1 MYNKKK
7 ELPNGNP
14 NAIEDNGFCKRG
26 ACFRSPHGKE
36 KVVMDEKISGISLK
50 TMFQH
55 EGYGCL
61 CAKDTVNTSPDE
73 APTVT
78 LKVCPDTSTQLL
90 FSYAPKD
97 GLNMTGV
104 AGGLHEKNILGK
116 LLALPKGDID
126 KHIEFIEKYGF
137 LYPLPENEYTAIE
150 ASDLM
155 EIINRIKSTI
165 RLYSYINKKDYRGV
179 LIHVVYLLYAPV
191 TELRIGDD
199 VFSTCTHRFKS
210 LLDSYNLFPDLSR
223 EPEVAANGTYSV
235 DDAFLRKKNVIDISF
250 YNAVRSGSDTALQ
263 GSKDLW
269 FKNLMAMYIG
279 CKDVD
284 EETRFLIDFFY
295 HLQTEVSVIK
305 EVHFGSFKSYTTF
318 SEDALDD
325 SFKNALLK
333 IARIVVAE
341 EINHNIRGIH
351 PKYNGGKLT
360 ATWQV
365 DTLIE
370 ALYFSI
376 FYMRN
381 GEMYKE
387 CENPNCKR
395 DSFFLVEATRTN
407 KHYCCEQ
414 CRNAA
419 GAQRYRNRQL

>member
-1 MYNKKK
+1 
-7 ELPNGNP
+7 
-14 NAIEDNGFCKRG
+14 
-26 ACFRSPHGKE
+26 
-36 KVVMDEKISGISLK
+36 MDEKNNGITLK

-55 EGYGCL
+55 EGYGYL
-61 CAKDTVNTSPDE
+61 CAKDTVNTSPNE
-73 APTVT
+73 TPNVT
-78 LKVCPDTSTQLL
+78 LKICPDTNTKLL
-90 FSYAPKD
+90 FSYAPKN
-97 GLNMTGV
+97 GLNITGV

-116 LLALPKGDID
+116 LLALPTGDID

-150 ASDLM
+150 ANDLI

-165 RLYSYINKKDYRGV
+165 RLFSYINKKDYRGV
-179 LIHVVYLLYAPV
+179 LIHVVYLLYSPAI
-191 TELRIGDD
+191 ELRIGDS
-199 VFSTCTHRFKS
+199 VFSTCTHRFKN

-235 DDAFLRKKNVIDISF
+235 DDAFLGKKNAIDISF
-250 YNAVRSGSDTALQ
+250 YNAVRSGSDTNLQ
-263 GSKDLW
+263 GSKDPW

-305 EVHFGSFKSYTTF
+305 EVHFGGFKSHTTF
-318 SEDALDD
+318 SEAALDD

-395 DSFFLVEATRTN
+395 DRFFLVEATRTN

>member
-1 MYNKKK
+1 
-7 ELPNGNP
+7 
-14 NAIEDNGFCKRG
+14 
-26 ACFRSPHGKE
+26 
-36 KVVMDEKISGISLK
+36 MDKKISGISLK

-73 APTVT
+73 EPTVT
-78 LKVCPDTSTQLL
+78 LKVCPDKSTHLL

-116 LLALPKGDID
+116 LLALPKGNID

-150 ASDLM
+150 ARDLI

-165 RLYSYINKKDYRGV
+165 RLYNCINKKDYRGV
-179 LIHVVYLLYAPV
+179 LIYVIYLLFAPV
-191 TELRIGDD
+191 TKLRIGDN
-199 VFSTCTHRFKS
+199 VFSTCIHHFKN

-223 EPEVAANGTYSV
+223 EPEVVANGTYSV
-235 DDAFLRKKNVIDISF
+235 DDVFLGKKNAIDISF
-250 YNAVRSGSDTALQ
+250 YNAVRSGSDTNLS
-263 GSKDLW
+263 GSKDPW
-269 FKNLMAMYIG
+269 FKNLMAMYMG

-341 EINHNIRGIH
+341 EINHNICGIH

-395 DSFFLVEATRTN
+395 DRFFLVEATRTN

>member
-1 MYNKKK
+1 M
-7 ELPNGNP
+7 
-14 NAIEDNGFCKRG
+14 IEKNF
-26 ACFRSPHGKE
+26 
-36 KVVMDEKISGISLK
+36 GISLN
-50 TMFQH
+50 TMFQY
-55 EGYGCL
+55 EGYRCL
-61 CAKDTVNTSPDE
+61 CAKDTVNTFPDE
-73 APTVT
+73 APVVT
-78 LKVCPDTSTQLL
+78 LKICPDTHANLL

-116 LLALPKGDID
+116 LLSLPKGDIE

-137 LYPLPENEYTAIE
+137 LYPLPKNKYTAVD
-150 ASDLM
+150 ANDFA

-165 RLYSYINKKDYRGV
+165 RLYSCINKKDYRGI
-179 LIHVVYLLYAPV
+179 LIHVVYLLFAPV

-199 VFSTCTHRFKS
+199 VFSTCIHLFKN

-235 DDAFLRKKNVIDISF
+235 QDTFLGTKNPIDISF
-250 YNAVRSGSDTALQ
+250 YNAIRSGSDTGLQ
-263 GSKDLW
+263 GSKDPW
-269 FKNLMAMYIG
+269 FKNLMAMYVG
-279 CKDVD
+279 CKDTD
-284 EETRFLIDFFY
+284 EDTRLLIDFFY

-305 EVHFGSFKSYTTF
+305 EVYFGGFKSYTTF
-318 SEDALDD
+318 NEDALSD
-325 SFKNALLK
+325 SFKAVLLK

-351 PKYNGGKLT
+351 PKFNGGRLM

-381 GEMYKE
+381 GEIYKE

-395 DSFFLVEATRTN
+395 DRFFLVAATRSN
-407 KHYCCEQ
+407 KHYCCKQ
-414 CRNAA
+414 CRDAA

>member
-1 MYNKKK
+1 M
-7 ELPNGNP
+7 
-14 NAIEDNGFCKRG
+14 
-26 ACFRSPHGKE
+26 
-36 KVVMDEKISGISLK
+36 VEKISGISLK

-55 EGYGCL
+55 EGYGCH
-61 CAKDTVNTSPDE
+61 CAKDTVNTSPNE
-73 APTVT
+73 NPTVT

-97 GLNMTGV
+97 GLNMTGI
-104 AGGLHEKNILGK
+104 AGGIYEKNILGK

-126 KHIEFIEKYGF
+126 KHIDFIEKYGF
-137 LYPLPENEYTAIE
+137 LYPLPENAYTAIE
-150 ASDLM
+150 ANDLID
-155 EIINRIKSTI
+155 IINRIKSTI
-165 RLYSYINKKDYRGV
+165 RLYSCINKKDYKGV
-179 LIHVVYLLYAPV
+179 LIHVVYLLFAPV
-191 TELRIGDD
+191 IEFRLGDN
-199 VFSTCTHRFKS
+199 VFSTCSHRFKW

-223 EPEVAANGTYSV
+223 EPEVAASGTFSV
-235 DDAFLRKKNVIDISF
+235 DDAFLRKKNSINISF
-250 YNAVRSGSDTALQ
+250 YNAVRSGSDTNLQ
-263 GSKDLW
+263 GSKDPR

-305 EVHFGSFKSYTTF
+305 EVHFGGFKSYTTF
-318 SEDALDD
+318 SEEALDD

-333 IARIVVAE
+333 IARIVIAE

-351 PKYNGGKLT
+351 PKYSGGKLT

-376 FYMRN
+376 FYMSN

-395 DSFFLVEATRTN
+395 DRFFLVAATRTN
-407 KHYCCEQ
+407 KHYCCQQ

>member
-1 MYNKKK
+1 
-7 ELPNGNP
+7 
-14 NAIEDNGFCKRG
+14 
-26 ACFRSPHGKE
+26 
-36 KVVMDEKISGISLK
+36 MDEKISGISLK

-61 CAKDTVNTSPDE
+61 CAKDTVNTFPDE

-116 LLALPKGDID
+116 LLALPKGDIN

-155 EIINRIKSTI
+155 DIINRIKSTI

-179 LIHVVYLLYAPV
+179 LIHVVYLLYSSV

-210 LLDSYNLFPDLSR
+210 LLDTYNLFPDLSR

-235 DDAFLRKKNVIDISF
+235 DDAFLGKKNAIDIGF
-250 YNAVRSGSDTALQ
+250 YNAVRSGSDTDLQ
-263 GSKDLW
+263 GSKAPW

-305 EVHFGSFKSYTTF
+305 EVHFGGFKSYKTF

-360 ATWQV
+360 AIWQV

-381 GEMYKE
+381 CEMYKE

-395 DSFFLVEATRTN
+395 DRFFLVEATRTN

>member
-1 MYNKKK
+1 MN
-7 ELPNGNP
+7 
-14 NAIEDNGFCKRG
+14 
-26 ACFRSPHGKE
+26 E
-36 KVVMDEKISGISLK
+36 KNSGISIN

-55 EGYGCL
+55 EGCGCL

-73 APTVT
+73 VPTVT
-78 LKVCPDTSTQLL
+78 LKICPDTNTHLL

-97 GLNMTGV
+97 GLNMTGI

-126 KHIEFIEKYGF
+126 KHIAFIEKYGF

-150 ASDLM
+150 ASALI
-155 EIINRIKSTI
+155 EIVNRIKATI
-165 RLYSYINKKDYRGV
+165 RLYSCINKKDYSGV
-179 LIHVVYLLYAPV
+179 LIHVIYLLFAPV
-191 TELRIGDD
+191 TKLQIDND
-199 VFSTCTHRFKS
+199 VFSTCTHSFKR

-223 EPEVAANGTYSV
+223 EPEVAADGIYSV
-235 DDAFLRKKNVIDISF
+235 DDVFLGRKNAIDISF
-250 YNAVRSGSDTALQ
+250 YNAIRSGTDTSLQ
-263 GSKDLW
+263 GSRDPWL
-269 FKNLMAMYIG
+269 KNLMAMYVG
-279 CKDVD
+279 CNDVD
-284 EETRFLIDFFY
+284 DETRFLIDFFY
-295 HLQTEVSVIK
+295 NFQTKVSVIK
-305 EVHFGSFKSYTTF
+305 EVHFGGFKPYTSF
-318 SEDALDD
+318 SEDTLDD

-370 ALYFSI
+370 SLYFSI

-395 DSFFLVEATRTN
+395 DKYFLVEATRTN
-407 KHYCCEQ
+407 KHYCCER

-419 GAQRYRNRQL
+419 GAQRYRTRQL

>member
-1 MYNKKK
+1 
-7 ELPNGNP
+7 
-14 NAIEDNGFCKRG
+14 
-26 ACFRSPHGKE
+26 
-36 KVVMDEKISGISLK
+36 MDEKISGISIK

-104 AGGLHEKNILGK
+104 AGGIHEKNILGK

-191 TELRIGDD
+191 TELPIGND

-235 DDAFLRKKNVIDISF
+235 DDAFLGKKNAVDISF
-250 YNAVRSGSDTALQ
+250 YNAVRSGSHTDLQ
-263 GSKDLW
+263 GSKDPW
-269 FKNLMAMYIG
+269 FKNLMAMYMG

-305 EVHFGSFKSYTTF
+305 EVYYGGFKPYTTF

-341 EINHNIRGIH
+341 EINQNIRGIH

-395 DSFFLVEATRTN
+395 DRFFLVEATRTN

>member
-1 MYNKKK
+1 MN
-7 ELPNGNP
+7 
-14 NAIEDNGFCKRG
+14 
-26 ACFRSPHGKE
+26 
-36 KVVMDEKISGISLK
+36 EKISGISLK

-78 LKVCPDTSTQLL
+78 LKVCPDISTQLL

-104 AGGLHEKNILGK
+104 SGGIYEKNILGK
-116 LLALPKGDID
+116 LLALPKDDVD

-137 LYPLPENEYTAIE
+137 LYPLPANEYTAVE
-150 ASDLM
+150 ASDLID
-155 EIINRIKSTI
+155 IINRIKSTI
-165 RLYSYINKKDYRGV
+165 RLYSCINKKDYKGV
-179 LIHVVYLLYAPV
+179 LIHVVYLLFASV

-199 VFSTCTHRFKS
+199 VFSTCSHHFKN

-235 DDAFLRKKNVIDISF
+235 DDAFLGKKNAVDISF
-250 YNAVRSGSDTALQ
+250 YNAVRSGADTNLQ
-263 GSKDLW
+263 GSKDPW
-269 FKNLMAMYIG
+269 FKNLMAMYMG

-284 EETRFLIDFFY
+284 EETRYLIDFFY

-305 EVHFGSFKSYTTF
+305 EVHYGGFKSYTTF

-395 DSFFLVEATRTN
+395 DRFFLVEATRTN

>member
-1 MYNKKK
+1 MIN
-7 ELPNGNP
+7 
-14 NAIEDNGFCKRG
+14 
-26 ACFRSPHGKE
+26 
-36 KVVMDEKISGISLK
+36 EKISGISLK

-61 CAKDTVNTSPDE
+61 CAKDVVNISPYE

-78 LKVCPDTSTQLL
+78 LKVCPNTNTRLL

-97 GLNMTGV
+97 GLNMTGI
-104 AGGLHEKNILGK
+104 AGGLREKNILGK
-116 LLALPKGDID
+116 LLAIPKGDVD

-137 LYPLPENEYTAIE
+137 LYPLPKNEYTAIK
-150 ASDLM
+150 ASDLV
-155 EIINRIKSTI
+155 EIINRIKSTVK
-165 RLYSYINKKDYRGV
+165 LYSCINKKDYRGV
-179 LIHVVYLLYAPV
+179 LVHVIYLLYSPI
-191 TELRIGDD
+191 TELHIGDN
-199 VFSTCTHRFKS
+199 VFSTCTHRFKK

-223 EPEVAANGTYSV
+223 DPEVATNRTYSV
-235 DDAFLRKKNVIDISF
+235 DDVFLGKKNAIDIGF
-250 YNAVRSGSDTALQ
+250 YNAVRCSSDTKLQ
-263 GSKDLW
+263 GSKDPR

-284 EETRFLIDFFY
+284 EETRLLIDFFY
-295 HLQTEVSVIK
+295 HLQTEVSIIK
-305 EVHFGSFKSYTTF
+305 EIHFGGFTCYTSFNENALDNSFK
-318 SEDALDD
+318 D
-325 SFKNALLK
+325 ALLK
-333 IARIVVAE
+333 IARIVVAN
-341 EINHNIRGIH
+341 EINHNICDIH
-351 PKYNGGKLT
+351 PKYNGGKLI

-365 DTLIE
+365 NMLIE

-395 DSFFLVEATRTN
+395 DRFFLVEATRTN
-407 KHYCCEQ
+407 KHYCCEK

>member
-1 MYNKKK
+1 
-7 ELPNGNP
+7 
-14 NAIEDNGFCKRG
+14 
-26 ACFRSPHGKE
+26 
-36 KVVMDEKISGISLK
+36 MDEKISGISLK

-78 LKVCPDTSTQLL
+78 LKVCPDISTQLL

-104 AGGLHEKNILGK
+104 SGGIHEKNILGK
-116 LLALPKGDID
+116 LLALPKDDVD
-126 KHIEFIEKYGF
+126 KHIAFIEKYGF
-137 LYPLPENEYTAIE
+137 LYPLPANEYTAVE
-150 ASDLM
+150 ASDLID
-155 EIINRIKSTI
+155 IINRIKSTI
-165 RLYSYINKKDYRGV
+165 RLYSCINKKDYKGV
-179 LIHVVYLLYAPV
+179 LIHVVYLLFASV

-199 VFSTCTHRFKS
+199 VFSTCSHHFKN
-210 LLDSYNLFPDLSR
+210 LLDSYNLFPDFSR

-235 DDAFLRKKNVIDISF
+235 DDAFLGKKNAVDISF
-250 YNAVRSGSDTALQ
+250 YNAVRSGADTNLQ
-263 GSKDLW
+263 GSKDPW
-269 FKNLMAMYIG
+269 FKNLMAMYMG

-284 EETRFLIDFFY
+284 EEARYLIDFFY

-305 EVHFGSFKSYTTF
+305 EVHYGGFKSYTTF

-333 IARIVVAE
+333 IAKIVVAE

-365 DTLIE
+365 DTLIG

-395 DSFFLVEATRTN
+395 DRFFLVEATRTN

>member
-1 MYNKKK
+1 M
-7 ELPNGNP
+7 
-14 NAIEDNGFCKRG
+14 D
-26 ACFRSPHGKE
+26 GKT
-36 KVVMDEKISGISLK
+36 SGISLK

-55 EGYGCL
+55 KGYGCL

-126 KHIEFIEKYGF
+126 KYIEFIEKYGF

-235 DDAFLRKKNVIDISF
+235 DDAFLGKKNAIDIGF
-250 YNAVRSGSDTALQ
+250 YNAVRSGSDTNLQ
-263 GSKDLW
+263 GSKDQW
-269 FKNLMAMYIG
+269 FKNLMAMYMG

-376 FYMRN
+376 FYMRT

-395 DSFFLVEATRTN
+395 DRFFMVEATRTN

>member
-1 MYNKKK
+1 
-7 ELPNGNP
+7 
-14 NAIEDNGFCKRG
+14 
-26 ACFRSPHGKE
+26 
-36 KVVMDEKISGISLK
+36 MDEKISGISLK

-78 LKVCPDTSTQLL
+78 LKICPDTRTQLL

-150 ASDLM
+150 ANDLM
-155 EIINRIKSTI
+155 EMINRIKSTI

-191 TELRIGDD
+191 TKLHIDDD

-235 DDAFLRKKNVIDISF
+235 DDAFLGRKNAIDIGF
-250 YNAVRSGSDTALQ
+250 YNAVRSGSDTNLQ
-263 GSKDLW
+263 GSKDPW
-269 FKNLMAMYIG
+269 FKNLMTMYMG

-305 EVHFGSFKSYTTF
+305 EVHCGGFKSYTTF

-325 SFKNALLK
+325 SFKNALLR

-395 DSFFLVEATRTN
+395 DRFFLVEVTRTN

>member
-1 MYNKKK
+1 
-7 ELPNGNP
+7 
-14 NAIEDNGFCKRG
+14 
-26 ACFRSPHGKE
+26 
-36 KVVMDEKISGISLK
+36 MDEKYSGISLK

-73 APTVT
+73 TPIVT
-78 LKVCPDTSTQLL
+78 LKICPDMTAKLL

-104 AGGLHEKNILGK
+104 AGGIHEKNILGK

-126 KHIEFIEKYGF
+126 KHIAFIEKYGF
-137 LYPLPENEYTAIE
+137 LYPLPANEFTAVEI
-150 ASDLM
+150 SDFID
-155 EIINRIKSTI
+155 IINRIKSTI
-165 RLYSYINKKDYRGV
+165 RLYSCINKKDYRGV
-179 LIHVVYLLYAPV
+179 LIHVIYLLFAPM
-191 TELRIGDD
+191 TELRIGKD
-199 VFSTCTHRFKS
+199 VFSTCTHHFKR

-235 DDAFLRKKNVIDISF
+235 DDAFLGKKNAVDISF
-250 YNAVRSGSDTALQ
+250 YNAVRSGSDTNLQ
-263 GSKDLW
+263 GSKDPW

-279 CKDVD
+279 CKDAD

-305 EVHFGSFKSYTTF
+305 EVHYGGFKSYTTF
-318 SEDALDD
+318 NEDALDD

-341 EINHNIRGIH
+341 EINHNICGIH

-360 ATWQV
+360 ASWQV

-387 CENPNCKR
+387 CENPNCR
-395 DSFFLVEATRTN
+395 RNRFFLVEVTRTN

-414 CRNAA
+414 CINAA

>member
-1 MYNKKK
+1 
-7 ELPNGNP
+7 
-14 NAIEDNGFCKRG
+14 
-26 ACFRSPHGKE
+26 
-36 KVVMDEKISGISLK
+36 MDEKNSGISLK

-61 CAKDTVNTSPDE
+61 CAKDTVNTFPDE

-250 YNAVRSGSDTALQ
+250 YNAVRSGSDTDLQ

>member
-1 MYNKKK
+1 MN
-7 ELPNGNP
+7 
-14 NAIEDNGFCKRG
+14 
-26 ACFRSPHGKE
+26 
-36 KVVMDEKISGISLK
+36 EKISGISLK

-78 LKVCPDTSTQLL
+78 LKVCPDISTQLL

-104 AGGLHEKNILGK
+104 SGGIHEKNILGK
-116 LLALPKGDID
+116 LLALPKDDVD

-137 LYPLPENEYTAIE
+137 LYPLPANEYTAVE
-150 ASDLM
+150 ASDLID
-155 EIINRIKSTI
+155 IINRIKSTI
-165 RLYSYINKKDYRGV
+165 RLYSCINKKDYKGV
-179 LIHVVYLLYAPV
+179 LIHVVYLLFASV

-199 VFSTCTHRFKS
+199 VFSTCSHHFKN

-235 DDAFLRKKNVIDISF
+235 DDAFLGKKNAVDISF
-250 YNAVRSGSDTALQ
+250 YNAVRSGADTNLQ
-263 GSKDLW
+263 GSKDPW
-269 FKNLMAMYIG
+269 FKNLMAMYMG

-284 EETRFLIDFFY
+284 EETRYLIDFFY

-305 EVHFGSFKSYTTF
+305 EVHYGGFKSYTTF

-395 DSFFLVEATRTN
+395 DRFFLVEATRTN

>member
-1 MYNKKK
+1 MS
-7 ELPNGNP
+7 E
-14 NAIEDNGFCKRG
+14 I
-26 ACFRSPHGKE
+26 
-36 KVVMDEKISGISLK
+36 ISGISLK
-50 TMFQH
+50 TMFQY
-55 EGYGCL
+55 EGYGCF
-61 CAKDTVNTSPDE
+61 CAMDTVNTSPDE

-78 LKVCPDTSTQLL
+78 LKVCPDTSAYLL
-90 FSYAPKD
+90 FSYTPKD
-97 GLNMTGV
+97 GLNMTGA
-104 AGGLHEKNILGK
+104 AGALHEKNILGK
-116 LLALPKGDID
+116 LLAIPKGNID

-137 LYPLPENEYTAIE
+137 LYPLPENEYTAIV
-150 ASDLM
+150 AKDLI

-165 RLYSYINKKDYRGV
+165 RLYSCINKKDYRGV
-179 LIHVVYLLYAPV
+179 LIHVIYLLFAPV
-191 TELRIGDD
+191 IEFRIDDD

-210 LLDSYNLFPDLSR
+210 LLDSYNLFPDFSR

-235 DDAFLRKKNVIDISF
+235 DDAFLGKKNAIDISF
-250 YNAVRSGSDTALQ
+250 YNAVRSGADTSLQ
-263 GSKDLW
+263 GSKDPW
-269 FKNLMAMYIG
+269 FKNLMAMYVG

-284 EETRFLIDFFY
+284 GETRFLIDFFY

-305 EVHFGSFKSYTTF
+305 EVYFGGFKSYTTF

-351 PKYNGGKLT
+351 PKYNGGKLI

-395 DSFFLVEATRTN
+395 DRFFLVEATRTN

-419 GAQRYRNRQL
+419 GAQRYRNRQI

>member
-1 MYNKKK
+1 
-7 ELPNGNP
+7 
-14 NAIEDNGFCKRG
+14 
-26 ACFRSPHGKE
+26 
-36 KVVMDEKISGISLK
+36 
-50 TMFQH
+50 
-55 EGYGCL
+55 
-61 CAKDTVNTSPDE
+61 
-73 APTVT
+73 
-78 LKVCPDTSTQLL
+78 
-90 FSYAPKD
+90 
-97 GLNMTGV
+97 MTGV
-104 AGGLHEKNILGK
+104 AGSIHEKNILGK
-116 LLALPKGDID
+116 LLALPKGDVD

-137 LYPLPENEYTAIE
+137 LYPLPENEYTAVE
-150 ASDLM
+150 ASDLID
-155 EIINRIKSTI
+155 IINRIKSTI
-165 RLYSYINKKDYRGV
+165 RLYSCINKKDYKGV
-179 LIHVVYLLYAPV
+179 LIHVVYLLFAPV

-199 VFSTCTHRFKS
+199 VFSTCSHRFKN

-235 DDAFLRKKNVIDISF
+235 DDAFLGKKNAIDISF
-250 YNAVRSGSDTALQ
+250 YNAVRSGSDTNLQ
-263 GSKDLW
+263 GSKDPW
-269 FKNLMAMYIG
+269 FKNLMAMYMG

-305 EVHFGSFKSYTTF
+305 EVHYGGFKSYTTF
-318 SEDALDD
+318 NEDALND

-395 DSFFLVEATRTN
+395 DRFFLVEATRTN
-407 KHYCCEQ
+407 KRYCCEQ